1 MKVINKGFYG
11 LSREQYIQ
19 SLVGLWKE
27 ESEKKTYKYDEL
39 TEEDK
44 KDLIT
49 VDGHTYIRK
58 LYKGGC

>member
-1 MKVINKGFYG
+1 MSTGFYE
-11 LSREQYIQ
+11 LSRENYIN
-19 SLVGLWKE
+19 SLMTLWKE
-27 ESEKKTYKYDEL
+27 EVEKKTYKYDEL

>member
-1 MKVINKGFYG
+1 MNKGFYE
-11 LSREQYIQ
+11 LSRENYIQ

-27 ESEKKTYKYDEL
+27 ETEKKTYKYDDL

-49 VDGHTYIRK
+49 VGGRTYIRK
-58 LYKGGC
+58 LYKGVC

>member
-1 MKVINKGFYG
+1 MSTGFYE
-11 LSREQYIQ
+11 LSRENYIN
-19 SLVGLWKE
+19 SLITLWKE
-27 ESEKKTYKYDEL
+27 EVEKKTYKYDEI

>member
-1 MKVINKGFYG
+1 MSTGFYE
-11 LSREQYIQ
+11 LSRENYIN
-19 SLVGLWKE
+19 SLITLWKE
-27 ESEKKTYKYDEL
+27 EVEKKTYKYDEL

>member
-1 MKVINKGFYG
+1 MSTGFYE
-11 LSREQYIQ
+11 LSRENYIN
-19 SLVGLWKE
+19 SLITLWKE
-27 ESEKKTYKYDEL
+27 EVEKKTYKYDEL

-49 VDGHTYIRK
+49 VDDHTYIRK